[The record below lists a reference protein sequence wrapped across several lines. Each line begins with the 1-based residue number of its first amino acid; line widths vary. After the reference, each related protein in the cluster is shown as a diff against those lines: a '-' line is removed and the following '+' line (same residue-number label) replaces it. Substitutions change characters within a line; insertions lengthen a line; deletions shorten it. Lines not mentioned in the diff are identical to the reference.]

1 MVWTTGKWNKEDN
14 TKESLDE
21 IFRMIL
27 IGLHEIQQTLVREHE
42 EWRFWDPTN
51 IKFYHLNFIFLRSD

>member
-27 IGLHEIQQTLVREHE
+27 IGLHEIQHTLVREHE
-42 EWRFWDPTN
+42 EWRFWDPTY